1 MQPAPTPCHSNGIL
15 VQCRPG
21 FEADALLELETAAR
35 AARLA
40 GRSESTGT
48 AGAVLFRLES
58 PAPHDEV
65 RRRLDVSRL
74 VFSRQAFQLI
84 GHIEGFA
91 GRDRVTPLIN
101 ALAPL
106 GERFS
111 AVLPETPDTNDG
123 KEQAGFLRRFVPL
136 LEAALAEAG
145 QLRKD
150 SPHLPR
156 LHLFLPGGETALLG
170 LSLAS
175 EGSTWPM
182 GIPRLRMPKDAPSR
196 STLKL
201 AEAIQTL
208 LTPEEQQST
217 LRPGLQAVDLGA
229 SPGGWTWQLVS
240 RGLRVTAIDNGPMA
254 PAVVATGLIEHLRVD
269 GFTWKPRKPV
279 EWMVC
284 DMVEQ
289 PSRIAPLMAE
299 WVAGGRCRRS
309 IFNLKLP
316 MKRRHEEVE
325 RCRALI
331 DQRMRAAGLK
341 YILRIKHLYH
351 DREEVTCYLTRR

>member
-1 MQPAPTPCHSNGIL
+1 VFL
-15 VQCRPG
+15 
-21 FEADALLELETAAR
+21 AD
-35 AARLA
+35 
-40 GRSESTGT
+40 S
-48 AGAVLFRLES
+48 
-58 PAPHDEV
+58 
-65 RRRLDVSRL
+65 RR
-74 VFSRQAFQLI
+74 
-84 GHIEGFA
+84 
-91 GRDRVTPLIN
+91 
-101 ALAPL
+101 
-106 GERFS
+106 
-111 AVLPETPDTNDG
+111 
-123 KEQAGFLRRFVPL
+123 
-136 LEAALAEAG
+136 
-145 QLRKD
+145 
-150 SPHLPR
+150 
-156 LHLFLPGGETALLG
+156 ALLG

-175 EGSTWPM
+175 EGSAWPM

-201 AEAIQTL
+201 AEAIMGL
-208 LTPEEQQST
+208 LTADEQKAT

-240 RGLRVTAIDNGPMA
+240 RGCASPPSTTAPWRPQSAI
-254 PAVVATGLIEHLRVD
+254 ATGLLEHLRAD

-299 WVAGGRCRRS
+299 WVATGRCRRS

-316 MKRRHEEVE
+316 MKRRYDEIE

-331 DQRMRAAGLK
+331 DQRMRAGNIK